1 LGAYVLAESEIKLLS
16 YQITELIKKQD
27 TICIDLKNLVEKMD
41 KRISTVESRVAW
53 IYGLLAGLGVVSI
66 TTLVKLFL

>member
-1 LGAYVLAESEIKLLS
+1 MAESEIKLLT
-16 YQITELIKKQD
+16 YQIQDLIKKQD
-27 TICIDLKNLVEKMD
+27 VISIDIKDLVEKMD

-66 TTLVKLFL
+66 TTLIKLFL

>member
-1 LGAYVLAESEIKLLS
+1 MAESEIKLLS

>member
-1 LGAYVLAESEIKLLS
+1 LGAYVLAESEIKLLT
-16 YQITELIKKQD
+16 YQIQDLIKKQD
-27 TICIDLKNLVEKMD
+27 VISIDIKDLVEKMD

-66 TTLVKLFL
+66 TTLIKLFL